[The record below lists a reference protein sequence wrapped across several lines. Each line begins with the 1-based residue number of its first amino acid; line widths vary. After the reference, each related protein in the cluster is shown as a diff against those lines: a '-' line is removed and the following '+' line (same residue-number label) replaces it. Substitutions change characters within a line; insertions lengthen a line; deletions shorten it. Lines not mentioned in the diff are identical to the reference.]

1 MSDLHSQ
8 MAALNA
14 KFEALM
20 AVLEPQIP
28 KQRKPRGTRANVVL
42 LSCAEAAHHQIATQK
57 PHLARPTW
65 TYLGKDVTCVWPLL
79 DVICGPKR
87 QDIKKKAVAYVRE
100 HGLGWM
106 TVGHKAHSDQGPIPV
121 PKYGPEE
128 ALYLPVPDALR
139 AVEKAAPRIGT
150 RLVQQFRMRCPP
162 PTAKPA

>member
-1 MSDLHSQ
+1 MIPLHEQ

-20 AVLEPQIP
+20 AVLEPQVP
-28 KQRKPRGTRANVVL
+28 KQRKPRGQRAKNVVL

-65 TYLGKDVTCVWPLL
+65 VYLGKDVTCVWPLL

-87 QDIKKKAVAYVRE
+87 QDIKKKAVAYVKE

-106 TVGHKAHSDQGPIPV
+106 TVGHKAHTDQGPIPV
-121 PKYGPEE
+121 PGHGDEE
-128 ALYLPVPDALR
+128 VLYLPVSDALR
-139 AVEKAAPRIGT
+139 AVEKVAPRIGA
-150 RLVQQFRMRCPP
+150 RLVQQFL
-162 PTAKPA
+162 AEQPAV